1 MEEKK
6 KRAPNFSQFEVGILL
21 ELVGNS
27 ASILENKS
35 TDGSSLREKQAT
47 WLDLTSQFNAVP
59 GVTKRSTQNLK
70 VCYENLKRR
79 LRKDL
84 ADEKVET
91 YKTGGGKKNIKTTNI
106 DPKLLEIMGHS
117 VRPLQNA
124 FDSDTS
130 YQGDVLYD
138 GSLSVVTTQ
147 YEVPSTSTAPEMEP
161 VEQAS
166 TVSATVIQ
174 DITQRVNVQ
183 TPVDMVSPNIFQ
195 EKEVAHSKTPASSKQ
210 YQWNRRRMPQKPK
223 PSCDAVADTFTK
235 RINCFPTEVVDQT
248 YSWWAHRP
256 VQKMGGCW
264 KLLYMQTD
272 SVVHSDLL

>member
-91 YKTGGGKKNIKTTNI
+91 YKTGGGKRTLKPQTLTLCISYCNT
-106 DPKLLEIMGHS
+106 GHHTES
-117 VRPLQNA
+117 KCT
-124 FDSDTS
+124 DTS
-130 YQGDVLYD
+130 RYGI
-138 GSLSVVTTQ
+138 
-147 YEVPSTSTAPEMEP
+147 A
-161 VEQAS
+161 
-166 TVSATVIQ
+166 
-174 DITQRVNVQ
+174 
-183 TPVDMVSPNIFQ
+183 
-195 EKEVAHSKTPASSKQ
+195 
-210 YQWNRRRMPQKPK
+210 
-223 PSCDAVADTFTK
+223 
-235 RINCFPTEVVDQT
+235 
-248 YSWWAHRP
+248 
-256 VQKMGGCW
+256 
-264 KLLYMQTD
+264 
-272 SVVHSDLL
+272 